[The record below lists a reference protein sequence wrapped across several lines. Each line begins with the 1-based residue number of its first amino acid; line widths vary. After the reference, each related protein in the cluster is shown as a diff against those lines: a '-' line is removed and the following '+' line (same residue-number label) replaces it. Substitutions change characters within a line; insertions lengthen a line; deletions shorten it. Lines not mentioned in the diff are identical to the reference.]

1 SRPIAC
7 KIRFPA
13 SDHILKTETI
23 THKRYQPEYTGLFV
37 TKRPIR
43 LVLDDVNADGVGA
56 VIHVINAGKHL
67 PLVTLARLALISEAE
82 VEAVRVGKAY
92 AIDIRVDRNQ
102 VEARQRWCK
111 HNILPDNRREPGAGD
126 VFPHD

>member
-1 SRPIAC
+1 AL
-7 KIRFPA
+7 
-13 SDHILKTETI
+13 DHIVKPETLCSI
-23 THKRYQPEYTGLFV
+23 CNQSETTGLVV
-37 TKRPIR
+37 TDLPCC
-43 LVLDDVNADGVGA
+43 LVFDDVKADGVGA